1 VKEQGTVAYLIS
13 FDIDGTL
20 EFGDPPGGITVE
32 MVRKAKELGFL
43 IGSCSDRFPS
53 AQKALWEARGIE
65 VDFVAAKHMLDD
77 VRARF
82 QADRYLHIGDR
93 EFDQQVAERAG
104 FEFLWDHE
112 GVAQPWLAWLDG
124 LVRE

>member
-1 VKEQGTVAYLIS
+1 MAYLIS

-32 MVRKAKELGFL
+32 MVRRAKELGFL

-53 AQKALWEARGIE
+53 AQRALWEARGIE

-82 QADRYLHIGDR
+82 AAERYLHIGDR
-93 EFDQQVAERAG
+93 DLDQQLAERAG

-112 GVAQPWLAWLDG
+112 GVAEPWLAWLDG
-124 LVRE
+124 MASVPSEPV

>member
-1 VKEQGTVAYLIS
+1 MAYLIS

-53 AQKALWEARGIE
+53 AQRALWEASGIE

-93 EFDQQVAERAG
+93 DLDQQFAERAG

-112 GVAQPWLAWLDG
+112 GVAQPWLAWLDN
-124 LVRE
+124 LVREQSNSGA

>member
-1 VKEQGTVAYLIS
+1 MAHLIS

-32 MVRKAKELGFL
+32 MVKRAQELGFL

-53 AQKALWEARGIE
+53 AQKALWIACEIE
-65 VDFVAAKHMLDD
+65 VDFVAAKHMLPN
-77 VRARF
+77 VRERF
-82 QADRYLHIGDR
+82 DAEIYLHIGDR
-93 EFDQQVAERAG
+93 DLDKQLAEQAG

-112 GVAQPWLAWLDG
+112 GVHEPWLEWLKS
-124 LVRE
+124 